1 MYIAVKGG
9 ESAIEASRALLAAAR
24 RGDPAVRELEV
35 AQIREQLGLL
45 VDRVMAEASLHDP
58 ELAALALKQARGDA
72 VEAVFL
78 LRAYRT
84 TLPLLAATEPVDTA
98 RMQVRR
104 RVSAIFK
111 DLPGG
116 QVLGPTYDYTQRL
129 LDFSLASVGAEAEPA
144 SVRAELVEA
153 TAHTHDPS
161 TSSGRTDGAEAGRT
175 DGVEAG
181 RTDGVEAGR
190 TASETPHAL
199 DALSAEGLI
208 EATAP
213 SEGDPAPPDITRHPP
228 VFPLPRSARLQM
240 LARADEGW
248 VLGMA
253 YATQRGYAHSH
264 PFAGD
269 VRFGRVPVEIVPDEL
284 GFPVVVGE
292 IELTECQM
300 VNQFEGSAS
309 VPPQFTCGYGLVY
322 GHGERKAMAMS
333 LVDRALRADEFGE
346 DLTAPTQQQEFVL
359 PQGDSIEASGFV
371 QHLKLPHYVTFE
383 SELQLIRKLRDEFA
397 KPEPAERRAAPKPA
411 GIPSGDRP
419 AYSTDE
425 GQS

>member
-9 ESAIEASRALLAAAR
+9 EAAIEASRALLAAAR

-45 VDRVMAEASLHDP
+45 VDRVMAEASLYDP

-84 TLPLLAATEPVDTA
+84 TLPLLASTEPIDTA

-116 QVLGPTYDYTQRL
+116 QLLGPTYDYTQRL
-129 LDFSLASVGAEAEPA
+129 LDFSLLDTGPAPRATEAKDDTHDTTVPHALEALIAEG
-144 SVRAELVEA
+144 LVEA
-153 TAHTHDPS
+153 S
-161 TSSGRTDGAEAGRT
+161 
-175 DGVEAG
+175 
-181 RTDGVEAGR
+181 
-190 TASETPHAL
+190 
-199 DALSAEGLI
+199 
-208 EATAP
+208 AP
-213 SEGDPAPPDITRHPP
+213 SDGDPAPPDITRNPP

-253 YATQRGYAHSH
+253 YATQRGYAHTH
-264 PFAGD
+264 PFGGD
-269 VRFGRVPVEIVPDEL
+269 IRYGAVAVELVPDEL
-284 GFPVVVGE
+284 GFPIVVGE
-292 IELTECQM
+292 IEVTECQM
-300 VNQFEGSAS
+300 VNQFAGSAS

-346 DLTAPTQQQEFVL
+346 DVTAPVQQQEFVL

-383 SELQLIRKLRDEFA
+383 SELQLIRKLREEF
-397 KPEPAERRAAPKPA
+397 
-411 GIPSGDRP
+411 D
-419 AYSTDE
+419 
-425 GQS
+425 Q

>member
-9 ESAIEASRALLAAAR
+9 EAAIEASRSLLAAAR

-35 AQIREQLGLL
+35 AQIREQLGLM
-45 VDRVMAEASLHDP
+45 VDRVMAEASLYDP

-72 VEAVFL
+72 VEAIFL

-84 TLPLLAATEPVDTA
+84 TLPLVAATEPVDTA

-116 QVLGPTYDYTQRL
+116 QLLGPTYDYTQRL
-129 LDFSLASVGAEAEPA
+129 LDFTLLDGSRSSPLPPTSATEA
-144 SVRAELVEA
+144 
-153 TAHTHDPS
+153 PS
-161 TSSGRTDGAEAGRT
+161 NM
-175 DGVEAG
+175 
-181 RTDGVEAGR
+181 
-190 TASETPHAL
+190 PHAL
-199 DALSAEGLI
+199 DALRAEGLV
-208 EATAP
+208 EASAP
-213 SEGDPAPPDITRHPP
+213 SEGDPPPPDITREPP
-228 VFPLPRSARLQM
+228 VYPLPRSARLQM

-264 PFAGD
+264 PFGGD
-269 VRFGRVPVEIVPDEL
+269 IRYGTVAVEIVPDEL
-284 GFPVVVGE
+284 GFPVAVGE
-292 IELTECQM
+292 IDVTECQM
-300 VNQFEGSAS
+300 INQFEGSAS

-346 DLTAPTQQQEFVL
+346 DITAPVQQQEFVL

-383 SELQLIRKLRDEFA
+383 SELQLIRKLREEF
-397 KPEPAERRAAPKPA
+397 
-411 GIPSGDRP
+411 D
-419 AYSTDE
+419 
-425 GQS
+425 Q

>member
-35 AQIREQLGLL
+35 TQIREQLGLL
-45 VDRVMAEASLHDP
+45 VDRVMAEASLYDP

-98 RMQVRR
+98 RMLVCR

-129 LDFSLASVGAEAEPA
+129 LDFSLAAVGAEPT
-144 SVRAELVEA
+144 SVQA
-153 TAHTHDPS
+153 DPTPS
-161 TSSGRTDGAEAGRT
+161 VPE
-175 DGVEAG
+175 
-181 RTDGVEAGR
+181 
-190 TASETPHAL
+190 SETPHAL

-213 SEGDPAPPDITRHPP
+213 SEGDPVPPDITRHPP
-228 VFPLPRSARLQM
+228 VYPLPRSARLQM

-248 VLGMA
+248 VLGIA

-269 VRFGRVPVEIVPDEL
+269 LRFGRVPVEIVPDEL

-383 SELQLIRKLRDEFA
+383 SELQLIRKLRDDHPSSDEYIGRS
-397 KPEPAERRAAPKPA
+397 PEGIAGRLGSGPALGPRL
-411 GIPSGDRP
+411 SGHRGD
-419 AYSTDE
+419 AS
-425 GQS
+425 